1 MIDFIVIV
9 FGSLMT
15 VMCFYF
21 IINSIHKEDY
31 ILPALAASIISSGI
45 FIAIFGESFPV
56 SLFQVILILFIGLLL
71 TKIFFFDR
79 ILKTAN
85 YFTLTLLLLVVMAG
99 SLFYSK
105 GIEGGLINL
114 IRLLTLCLLVFL
126 IIQIKVEV
134 ESLDLMINIVVIAAI
149 IISCISILENI
160 LNPQIAIQNV
170 LSSGLKI
177 DRATAGGIY
186 ADPNRFAASLFL
198 PIIYSFI
205 LVLTT
210 DKIKTKIFFSFSIA
224 VLIIGL
230 VSSYS
235 RSAFLSLGL
244 TLLIITIYLKKVPQL
259 SILSLIGLVII
270 LSVQPLRSSFLLYG
284 ERILELLGGAIDTS
298 SNIRL
303 MLGSAAIGM
312 FMDSNMIGVGFGAFS
327 ENFISYFSTQE
338 SVGVV
343 EPHNVFYTIFAELGL
358 IGFLIFILILVKI
371 FADGVQVINNVDL
384 KTKPLAITLLA
395 SFSCYIIFYQF
406 YGGALYDAFIY
417 LIIGI
422 ILMLKVNIKEFK
434 GLDSTREISSPNS
447 TF

>member
-134 ESLDLMINIVVIAAI
+134 ESLDLMINIVVIA
-149 IISCISILENI
+149 
-160 LNPQIAIQNV
+160 
-170 LSSGLKI
+170 
-177 DRATAGGIY
+177 
-186 ADPNRFAASLFL
+186 
-198 PIIYSFI
+198 
-205 LVLTT
+205 
-210 DKIKTKIFFSFSIA
+210 
-224 VLIIGL
+224 
-230 VSSYS
+230 
-235 RSAFLSLGL
+235 
-244 TLLIITIYLKKVPQL
+244 
-259 SILSLIGLVII
+259 
-270 LSVQPLRSSFLLYG
+270 
-284 ERILELLGGAIDTS
+284 
-298 SNIRL
+298 RL
-303 MLGSAAIGM
+303 
-312 FMDSNMIGVGFGAFS
+312 
-327 ENFISYFSTQE
+327 
-338 SVGVV
+338 
-343 EPHNVFYTIFAELGL
+343 
-358 IGFLIFILILVKI
+358 
-371 FADGVQVINNVDL
+371 
-384 KTKPLAITLLA
+384 
-395 SFSCYIIFYQF
+395 
-406 YGGALYDAFIY
+406 
-417 LIIGI
+417 
-422 ILMLKVNIKEFK
+422 
-434 GLDSTREISSPNS
+434 
-447 TF
+447 